1 MSLQELALDSVD
13 MLSTLM
19 NISVSGNLR
28 RLCLTRC
35 NVSDS
40 MPVVFEKNRFECL
53 THLTLSNLRVSLA
66 LLTSFSPSFSLQY
79 LELSA
84 CHRLVGDSE
93 FRLPDLYASALDS
106 FRDGRLAAS
115 ELRELLLPPPLLP
128 CAPSQYHWFRRSI
141 VSAEESALHQTARLK
156 HLFLFPAL
164 KQLVFRDSP
173 LTPSFAVLVRHVAR
187 FRDPSRPESHPRL
200 RRLDLRGTGAA
211 LRHETPAL
219 RLIRALVP
227 TADVVADES
236 IPIQHDAST

>member
-1 MSLQELALDSVD
+1 MSLQELTLDSVD
-13 MLSTLM
+13 LLSTLL

-40 MPVVFEKNRFECL
+40 MPVVYEKNRFECL

-79 LELSA
+79 LELSS
-84 CHRLVGDSE
+84 CNRLVGDAE

-106 FRDGRLAAS
+106 FRDWRLAAD

-141 VSAEESALHQTARLK
+141 VSAEENALHQTARLK

-164 KQLVFRDSP
+164 EQLVFRDSP
-173 LTPSFAVLVRHVAR
+173 LTPSFAVLLVRHVAR
-187 FRDPSRPESHPRL
+187 FRDPSRPDSHARL

-227 TADVVADES
+227 TAEVAADG
-236 IPIQHDAST
+236 D